1 MDLTSAAG
9 QLEPGVRLI
18 DMEALAAP
26 IGRVRATLRRLRIR
40 RDQFAEAV
48 VLQHG
53 LRLWLTDRPAALAL
67 LRRARLS
74 MQRESPALSAII
86 EANAVRVAPPHP
98 PLAGPPVPCEWFAP
112 HKGAPRGF
120 VFYVHGGSFIAER
133 SARLTA
139 MVARFAAHA
148 NARVFTPN
156 YRLAPEHP
164 CPAAVEDIVAA
175 FQWLRAT
182 WPDEPVVALADSAGA
197 SVLTAALQLTRD
209 AGEAMPQGVVLLS
222 PWIDLSL
229 QSWSVVAASMGAT
242 SGTNMVHLGLMTH
255 LYLQGRS
262 ATDPL
267 ASPLFGDFA
276 DFPPM
281 LIHASKGDILYDDAV
296 RLAERVRDAG
306 GDLTVR
312 LWEAETH
319 VWEQTSSAKAR
330 QSIELASGFIRRC
343 LD

>member
-1 MDLTSAAG
+1 MDLSTSAG

-18 DMEALAAP
+18 DMEALAQP
-26 IGRVRATLRRLRIR
+26 LGRLQATARKLRIR
-40 RDQFAEAV
+40 RDQ
-48 VLQHG
+48 VLQVYG
-53 LRLWLTDRPAALAL
+53 LSRAVNVWLTDRPAAMAILE
-67 LRRARLS
+67 RGRLG
-74 MQRESPALSAII
+74 MQRETPALSAII
-86 EANAVRVAPPHP
+86 EANAVRIAPPHP
-98 PLAGPPVPCEWFAP
+98 PLASPPVPCEWFAP
-112 HKGAPRGF
+112 HKGEPRGF

-148 NARVFTPN
+148 NARVFAPN
-156 YRLAPEHP
+156 YRLAPEHA

-175 FQWLRAT
+175 YRWLRET

-197 SVLTAALQLTRD
+197 AILTAALQVARD
-209 AGEAMPQGVVLLS
+209 AGEALPQGVVLLS
-222 PWIDLSL
+222 PWMDLSL
-229 QSWSVVAASMGAT
+229 QSWSVVAATMGGSSAT
-242 SGTNMVHLGLMTH
+242 TMSSLGLMAH

-262 ATDPL
+262 ATDPI
-267 ASPLFGDFA
+267 ASPLFGDFT
-276 DFPPM
+276 DFPPI

-296 RLAERVRDAG
+296 RLAERIRDTG